1 MATIQQV
8 EVFGGLTM
16 TFWLLNILVIFY
28 ADRIILTFLLNQV
41 SGDQSLKG
49 AVSGPIKIK
58 LCVWEWKIDWK
69 KNIFDHSNWLMPIG

>member
-8 EVFGGLTM
+8 EVFGGLAM

-41 SGDQSLKG
+41 SGDQFFKG
-49 AVSGPIKIK
+49 VVSCPIEMKF
-58 LCVWEWKIDWK
+58 LYLRVEEWSKEK
-69 KNIFDHSNWLMPIG
+69 RFRP

>member
-41 SGDQSLKG
+41 SGDQFFKG
-49 AVSGPIKIK
+49 VVSGPIEMKF
-58 LCVWEWKIDWK
+58 LYLRVEEWSKEK
-69 KNIFDHSNWLMPIG
+69 RFRP